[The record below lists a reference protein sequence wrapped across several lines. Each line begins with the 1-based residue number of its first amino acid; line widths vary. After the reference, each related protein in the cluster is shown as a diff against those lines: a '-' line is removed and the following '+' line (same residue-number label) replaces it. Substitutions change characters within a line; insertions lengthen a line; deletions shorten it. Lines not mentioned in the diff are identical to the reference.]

1 MGCQRAILPVQSTEK
16 MRCHPGHLIFKD
28 HTLKVL
34 VVREYGPQKEH
45 AGGAKLEPDTVKI
58 NRER

>member
-1 MGCQRAILPVQSTEK
+1 